1 MQCSYKMSD
10 DKLIDDDDVS
20 VEDDE
25 ELSEPDSD
33 NIMTA
38 FHVPSLRVLMV
49 LPAWFMAWSILIG
62 AYVITNVSVTKSG
75 C

>member
-1 MQCSYKMSD
+1 MSK

-20 VEDDE
+20 VEEDE
-25 ELSEPDSD
+25 ELSEPESD

-38 FHVPSLRVLMV
+38 FHLPSLRVLMV

-62 AYVITNVSVTKSG
+62 AYVITNVSLTKSG

>member
-1 MQCSYKMSD
+1 MSN

-20 VEDDE
+20 VESVEE